1 VHLLDCHENL
11 LTLFWFVQDFH
22 VIGDWHCQHYT
33 IQPIISLSQ
42 ALPTASTQRWVGGDC
57 TAGNVVDTWYS
68 LAYHTSQ
75 PTTGLSH
82 THTHTPAV
90 HCKCCNCCVIQSLT
104 HWHLSGYDG
113 SLIWWYLIYSAS
125 SCSCSRSNH
134 QVDITAN
141 VKHRKP
147 VALWQHYTS
156 IPIHYEKHSTITG
169 KS

>member
-1 VHLLDCHENL
+1 MWLVTGTVSNTPSSQSSPSPRHCLQHQHSGGWAETALQGML
-11 LTLFWFVQDFH
+11 LTLDTVWLITPV
-22 VIGDWHCQHYT
+22 
-33 IQPIISLSQ
+33 SLP
-42 ALPTASTQRWVGGDC
+42 LV
-57 TAGNVVDTWYS
+57 
-68 LAYHTSQ
+68 YHT
-75 PTTGLSH
+75 H

-125 SCSCSRSNH
+125 SCSCSSRNH